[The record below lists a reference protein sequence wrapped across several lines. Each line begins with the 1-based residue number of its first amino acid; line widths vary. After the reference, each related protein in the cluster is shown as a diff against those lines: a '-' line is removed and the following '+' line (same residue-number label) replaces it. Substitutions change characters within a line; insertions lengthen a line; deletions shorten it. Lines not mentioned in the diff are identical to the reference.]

1 MKIALALIGGL
12 AALFGVV
19 LFLAEESVAKAMAGL
34 AVAAFVVVACCVA
47 GLLNGQA
54 EK

>member
-1 MKIALALIGGL
+1 MKTALSLIGFS
-12 AALFGVV
+12 AALFAVVV
-19 LFLAEESVAKAMAGL
+19 LVAADSVVQNMTGL
-34 AVAAFVVVACCVA
+34 AVAAFVMFACCVA